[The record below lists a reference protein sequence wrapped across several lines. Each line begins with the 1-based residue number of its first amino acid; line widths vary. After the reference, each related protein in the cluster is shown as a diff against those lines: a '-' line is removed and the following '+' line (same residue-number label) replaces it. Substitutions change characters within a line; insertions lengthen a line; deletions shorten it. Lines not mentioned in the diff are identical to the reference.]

1 MKQYIHDYTLPSE
14 AESKL
19 FDALMECEDKNSKVA
34 ILIDQARMQLQKYL
48 AKDNIIED
56 PNAEGFIK
64 SEDYFDEDDL
74 RKIREVLFRAI
85 MTEVNV
91 DDDEANN
98 LVEIVDVI
106 QKMLGEEPFGE
117 INGFVCRQSW
127 ERNIENIEELPEVD
141 DVVLKNEHYGHILN
155 ALYESL
161 QQGWKDEDEDEILDT
176 INVCIRNYNGNP
188 DAGYGEIEDF
198 LYEWE
203 I

>member
-19 FDALMECEDKNSKVA
+19 YDALMECNDKNSKVA
-34 ILIDQARMQLQKYL
+34 ILIDQARIQLQKYL
-48 AKDNIIED
+48 AQDNMVED
-56 PNAEGFIK
+56 DDVADGWVKAEDIWGDDELKKIRK
-64 SEDYFDEDDL
+64 LCYRAILSADEDEQND
-74 RKIREVLFRAI
+74 
-85 MTEVNV
+85 
-91 DDDEANN
+91 
-98 LVEIVDVI
+98 LVEIVNVV
-106 QKMLGEEPFGE
+106 QELLEEEPFGE
-117 INGFVCRQSW
+117 INDFICREHW
-127 ERNIENIEELPEVD
+127 TLDKMEELPEKD
-141 DVVLKNEHYGHILN
+141 DIILKNAHYGHILN

-203 I
+203 V

>member
-56 PNAEGFIK
+56 PDAEGFIK

-74 RKIREVLFRAI
+74 RKIRKVLFRAI

-98 LVEIVDVI
+98 LVGVQSPE
-106 QKMLGEEPFGE
+106 GEERHG
-117 INGFVCRQSW
+117 
-127 ERNIENIEELPEVD
+127 
-141 DVVLKNEHYGHILN
+141 
-155 ALYESL
+155 
-161 QQGWKDEDEDEILDT
+161 T
-176 INVCIRNYNGNP
+176 
-188 DAGYGEIEDF
+188 DAQ
-198 LYEWE
+198 
-203 I
+203 